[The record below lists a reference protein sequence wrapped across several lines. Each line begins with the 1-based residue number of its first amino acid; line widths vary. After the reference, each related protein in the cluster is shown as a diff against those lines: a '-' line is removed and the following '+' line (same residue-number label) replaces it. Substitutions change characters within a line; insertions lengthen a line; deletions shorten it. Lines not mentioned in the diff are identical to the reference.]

1 MVVLRNKKTTM
12 HIQMRNNAID
22 CFRALSIILVTF
34 FHLGAT
40 FGGPGMD
47 KGGFGLGN
55 IFGNGWVGVGMFF
68 VISGF
73 CMGASTE
80 RKFADGF
87 SGRVYARYVMN
98 RFLRIAPS
106 YYVSI
111 AFWYFVI
118 TQYDVVVKP
127 VAPFDIL
134 THLLFIHN
142 FFQQTMYSISGVYW
156 TLAAEMQF
164 YILLPFIFA
173 LLSSIPGKAL
183 TLLLSLVMAVAVS
196 VSSDNTILTFGLP
209 AYLCLFVAGVLSYMH
224 RDLIYSMLSRY
235 GIVWLIAIAM
245 VIMLSSKF
253 GVYDNKARLYE
264 IIFSCLFSLVLAYF
278 SVKES
283 RAAYDNI
290 VIRFFSFIGRCSFSI
305 YLYNY
310 IMRALPIENSGF
322 INFVVLILSAFIVGI
337 IAHIIIEKPSE
348 KARKHFMRSKGL
360 PVTNQI

>member
-1 MVVLRNKKTTM
+1 M

-22 CFRALSIILVTF
+22 CFRALSIILVTL

-47 KGGFGLGN
+47 KDGFSLGN

-80 RKFADGF
+80 RKFSDGF
-87 SGRVYARYVMN
+87 SGRVYARYVIN

-106 YYVSI
+106 YYASI
-111 AFWYFVI
+111 AFWYFII

-173 LLSSIPGKAL
+173 LLSSMTGKAL
-183 TLLLSLVMAVAVS
+183 TLLLSLVMAITIS

-224 RDLIYSMLSRY
+224 RDLIYSMLSRF
-235 GIVWLIAIAM
+235 GIVWVISISM
-245 VIMLSSKF
+245 FIMLSSKF
-253 GVYDNKARLYE
+253 GVYDNKARIYE

-278 SVKES
+278 SVMGV
-283 RAAYDNI
+283 RAKVDNV
-290 VIRFFSFIGRCSFSI
+290 VIRFLAFIGRCSFSI

-310 IMRALPIENSGF
+310 IMRAIPMENSGF
-322 INFVVLILSAFIVGI
+322 VNFFVLILSAFIVGI
-337 IAHIIIEKPSE
+337 IAHIVIERPSE
-348 KARKHFMRSKGL
+348 KARKYFMRSKGL
-360 PVTNQI
+360 SVTNQI

>member
-1 MVVLRNKKTTM
+1 M

-22 CFRALSIILVTF
+22 CFRAISIILVTL

-47 KGGFGLGN
+47 KDGFSLGN

-80 RKFADGF
+80 RKFSGGF
-87 SGRVYARYVMN
+87 SGRVYARYVIN

-106 YYVSI
+106 YYASI

-118 TQYDVVVKP
+118 TQYEVVVKP
-127 VAPFDIL
+127 VDPFDIL
-134 THLLFIHN
+134 THLLYIHN
-142 FFQQTMYSISGVYW
+142 FFQETMHSISGVYW

-173 LLSSIPGKAL
+173 LLSSILGKAL
-183 TLLLSLVMAVAVS
+183 IFLLSLAMAVAVS
-196 VSSDNTILTFGLP
+196 VSSDNIILTFGLP

-224 RDLIYSMLSRY
+224 RVLIHSILSLY

-245 VIMLSSKF
+245 FIILCSEF
-253 GVYDNKARLYE
+253 GVYDNKARIYE

-283 RAAYDNI
+283 RATGDNLFI
-290 VIRFFSFIGRCSFSI
+290 GFLAFIGRCSFSI

-310 IMRALPIENSGF
+310 IMRALPVENSGF
-322 INFVVLILSAFIVGI
+322 INFIFLILSAFIVGI
-337 IAHIIIEKPSE
+337 IAHIVIERPSE

>member
-1 MVVLRNKKTTM
+1 
-12 HIQMRNNAID
+12 MRNNTID
-22 CFRALSIILVTF
+22 CFRAISIILVTF

-47 KGGFGLGN
+47 RDGFSLGN

-80 RKFADGF
+80 KKFADGF
-87 SGRVYARYVMN
+87 IGKIYARYVLN

-118 TQYDVVVKP
+118 TKYGVVVKS
-127 VAPFDIL
+127 VTPFDIL
-134 THLLFIHN
+134 THVLFIHN
-142 FFQQTMYSISGVYW
+142 FFQHTMYSISGVYW

-164 YILLPFIFA
+164 YILLPFILA
-173 LLSSIPGKAL
+173 LMSSIPGKAL
-183 TLLLSLVMAVAVS
+183 ALLLSLVMAVS
-196 VSSDNTILTFGLP
+196 VSLSSENTIVTFGLP
-209 AYLCLFVAGVLSYMH
+209 AYLCLFVAGVLSYLH
-224 RDLIYSMLSRY
+224 RDLVHSMLSRY
-235 GIVWLIAIAM
+235 GMVWIVAIAM
-245 VIMLSSKF
+245 FIMIASKF

-264 IIFSCLFSLVLAYF
+264 IVFSCLFSPVLAYF
-278 SVKES
+278 YVKES
-283 RAAYDNI
+283 RAGYDS
-290 VIRFFSFIGRCSFSI
+290 VAIRFLAFIGRCSFSI

-322 INFVVLILSAFIVGI
+322 ANFVFLILSALIVGI
-337 IAHIIIEKPSE
+337 VAHFIIEKPSE
-348 KARKHFMRSKGL
+348 QARKYFMRNKGL
-360 PVTNQI
+360 STTNQI

>member
-1 MVVLRNKKTTM
+1 
-12 HIQMRNNAID
+12 MRNNAID
-22 CFRALSIILVTF
+22 CFRALSIILVTL

-111 AFWYFVI
+111 AFWYFII

-224 RDLIYSMLSRY
+224 RGAIYSMLSSY
-235 GIVWLIAIAM
+235 GMVWLIAIGM
-245 VIMLSSKF
+245 VIMLFSKF

-283 RAAYDNI
+283 KGADDNH
-290 VIRFFSFIGRCSFSI
+290 VIRFFAFIGRCSFSI

-348 KARKHFMRSKGL
+348 KARKYFMRSKGL

>member
-1 MVVLRNKKTTM
+1 
-12 HIQMRNNAID
+12 MRNNAID

-34 FHLGAT
+34 FHIGAT

-47 KGGFGLGN
+47 KGGFALGN

-87 SGRVYARYVMN
+87 SGRVYFRYVVN

-106 YYVSI
+106 YYVSV
-111 AFWYFVI
+111 AFWCFLI
-118 TQYDVVVKP
+118 TKYNVVVKP

-173 LLSSIPGKAL
+173 LLSSMTGKAL
-183 TLLLSLVMAVAVS
+183 IFMLSLVLAVIVS
-196 VSSDNTILTFGLP
+196 ITTDNKILTFGLP
-209 AYLCLFVAGVLSYMH
+209 AYLCLFVTGVLSYMH
-224 RDLIYSMLSRY
+224 REAIYTMLSRY
-235 GIVWLIAIAM
+235 GLVWVITIAM
-245 VIMLSSKF
+245 FIMLLSEY
-253 GVYDNKARLYE
+253 GVYDNNARLYE
-264 IIFSCLFSLVLAYF
+264 IILSCMLSLVMAYA
-278 SVKES
+278 SVKENNTTGNS
-283 RAAYDNI
+283 IFIKAFA
-290 VIRFFSFIGRCSFSI
+290 FIGRCSFSI

-310 IMRALPIENSGF
+310 IMRAIPIENSGL
-322 INFVVLILSAFIVGI
+322 INFIILISSPFIVGVI
-337 IAHIIIEKPSE
+337 THIFIEKPSE
-348 KARKHFMRSKGL
+348 KVRKHFMRSKGL
-360 PVTNQI
+360 PITNKI